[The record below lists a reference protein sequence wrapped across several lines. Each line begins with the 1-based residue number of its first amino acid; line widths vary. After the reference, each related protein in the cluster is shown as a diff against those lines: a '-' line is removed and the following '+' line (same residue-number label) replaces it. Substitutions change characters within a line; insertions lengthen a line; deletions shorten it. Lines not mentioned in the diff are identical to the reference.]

1 MSSHRLKN
9 LPRTSASAIEQ
20 ARQRALDEGL
30 QFVYLG
36 NVPGHTANHT
46 RCPACGRT
54 VLERE
59 RFVVMRNELVQ
70 GRCPCSGA
78 IAGVFA

>member
-1 MSSHRLKN
+1 MSSHRLKD

-30 QFVYLG
+30 EFVYLG
-36 NVPGHTANHT
+36 NVPGHPANHT
-46 RCPACGRT
+46 RCTACGRT
-54 VLERE
+54 AVERE
-59 RFVVMRNELVQ
+59 GFIVTRNELVQ
-70 GRCPCSGA
+70 GCCPCGGA